1 MKIKELGIFIVAAFG
16 ISSAWA
22 ACVGATCVGRD
33 PQTEGCGTGTEYSKT
48 GVYDDAGRKIGT
60 VSVKWSK
67 QCKANWALA
76 QTDYLQ
82 GVYGAPQILSVK
94 IVNAKSLSDS
104 QIYVSRGSP
113 SKTASPMIAG
123 ANKCV
128 YGEIVMQYYN
138 GRGLTTKKTQRT
150 TTVC

>member
-1 MKIKELGIFIVAAFG
+1 MKVKQLGFFVVAAFG

-48 GVYDDAGRKIGT
+48 GVYSDQGLKIGA
-60 VSVKWSK
+60 VSVKWSS

-76 QTDYLQ
+76 QTDFLQ
-82 GVYGAPQILSVK
+82 GVYGAPQILSVR
-94 IVNAKSLSDS
+94 IVNAKNLSDS
-104 QIYVSRGSP
+104 QAYISWGAP

-138 GRGLTTKKTQRT
+138 ARGLPTKKTQKT